1 MKDVYNERHIGL
13 IFKPIFLSINPSLS
27 SRSIRN
33 YLSDIRHFMGWYS
46 QWSSGSTTIPTLH
59 TLFSTQTINAYE
71 DIMQK
76 SAISASTARRR
87 LGTVRLVQN
96 NLVERGI
103 VRLDANKKANQTE
116 KDSNQKLLPLTATT
130 SHEPLIEDKTN
141 SSAHKNWQES
151 KNSLP
156 FGKQTN
162 TGHSKDPNTKEIK
175 WRNVFGLM
183 GLAFLISIVGFSFL
197 DKASFFSK
205 GSYQGRATA
214 ANATSNGLSA
224 RPILFQGM
232 IKDSLGNPLLQTKK
246 FQFKIYAK
254 EAGGTP
260 LYDSGI
266 CKLQPTVEG
275 KIRAYIGA
283 LSTHSST
290 VSTCGTPIPQSLI
303 TSNTALYLG
312 VTVGADEEMTPR
324 QPLANT
330 ELSTN
335 ALKVEGYGIGTGANA
350 IPYIQNDGTITLS
363 DPSSKILATSSEG
376 TFTIGGSSAILLS
389 SGFLKDIEFEATQS
403 GNIRFKTGS
412 NNHDQMVISK
422 NGNIGIR
429 TSTPNLFELEISG
442 SIGPSIRGT
451 YDLGSKS
458 RSWDTLYTNKVCFAS
473 EDYCI
478 SKNSLNGLS
487 IETADVAEIY
497 PTDQTSSIGDVM
509 AIGTSL
515 ITTTTGEQIRTL
527 VKATDKDNQH
537 LIGVIA
543 NNTDRRI
550 IVGHNI
556 DASDNPQA
564 IALKGRIPVKIDPNS
579 PAIAAGDYITT
590 SSVAGRATKAT
601 KSGIMI
607 GRALNAWQPNSG
619 QQTVM
624 TYIDTSY
631 AAIDTSPW
639 KSLAKEIQTL
649 DLFPRSVTTQK
660 ILSPIIETD
669 QLQAQT
675 ITSSTIQA
683 DQLQAQSATI
693 SGMLKADTVEAK
705 NITALVDK
713 IQQTVEKTSSLEAT
727 TQKQA
732 SDAVDTTARMNEIQA
747 SLNQLAS
754 SSPTSPAQSITPD
767 GPSAQTLLSNL
778 TVTESAS
785 VFDLN
790 VGGTIRSLSDQLRI
804 TALSGISF
812 MNDAVQLTQD
822 GTIVTKGSIV
832 ANKGIFTNSLSPID
846 AKSNLT
852 VELGDHQAMVIQ
864 QKQSN
869 SPSATI
875 ASDGTAAFAA
885 LGLAGEAS
893 PSAVLTAQQTLTERG
908 IYAPGI
914 DAQTAS
920 VGIGTVP
927 EGEQEVA
934 IFSQKLT
941 PGAKVFIT
949 PLTQTTSSP
958 TVTITHTC
966 EAPNTPTTTVC
977 NPYFLVETTQ
987 PTSSAVSFNW
997 LIIQTQTP

>member
-1 MKDVYNERHIGL
+1 MNDVYNERHIGL

-27 SRSIRN
+27 THSIRN
-33 YLSDIRHFMGWYS
+33 YLSDIRHFMGWYANWSKTSGAPATLATMFS
-46 QWSSGSTTIPTLH
+46 QKTIE
-59 TLFSTQTINAYE
+59 QYE
-71 DIMQK
+71 MSMK
-76 SAISASTARRR
+76 KTAISHATMRRR
-87 LGTVRLVQN
+87 LGTVRLVEN
-96 NLVERGI
+96 NLIQRGI
-103 VRLDANKKANQTE
+103 IEKTAHVQDSSFISENDKKPTSTVDYTPSQADMLSTESSKGAEKTKSNELFTPFKTNAHSGHFKDLNKKN
-116 KDSNQKLLPLTATT
+116 
-130 SHEPLIEDKTN
+130 
-141 SSAHKNWQES
+141 
-151 KNSLP
+151 
-156 FGKQTN
+156 
-162 TGHSKDPNTKEIK
+162 IK
-175 WRNVFGLM
+175 WKNVFGLM
-183 GLAFLISIVGFSFL
+183 GLAFIVSIVGFSFL
-197 DKASFFSK
+197 DKAPLFSK
-205 GSYQGRATA
+205 GAYQARSLA
-214 ANATSNGLSA
+214 ANIQSNSLTA
-224 RPILFQGM
+224 RPILFQGA
-232 IKDSLGNPLLQTKK
+232 IKDSLGNPLLQAKK
-246 FQFKIYAK
+246 FQFKIYSR

-283 LSTHSST
+283 GSTHPST
-290 VSTCGTPIPQSLI
+290 ISTCGSPIPQSLI
-303 TSNTALYLG
+303 TSNTPLYLG
-312 VTVGADEEMTPR
+312 VTIGADEEMTPR

-363 DPSSKILATSSEG
+363 DPSSKILATSTEG

-403 GNIRFKTGS
+403 GNIRFKTSS
-412 NNHDQMVISK
+412 NNHDQMVIAK

-429 TSTPNLFELEISG
+429 TSTPNVFELEISG
-442 SIGPSIRGT
+442 SVGPSIRGT

-473 EDYCI
+473 EEYCI
-478 SKNSLNGLS
+478 SKTSLNGLS

-497 PTDQTSSIGDVM
+497 PTEQTSSIGDVM

-515 ITTTTGEQIRTL
+515 ITTTTGEQIRKL
-527 VKATDKDNQH
+527 IKATDQDNQH

-550 IVGHNI
+550 VVGHNVVQE
-556 DASDNPQA
+556 DNPQA

-590 SSVAGRATKAT
+590 SSLAGRATKAT

-607 GRALNAWQPNSG
+607 GRALNEWKPNTG
-619 QQTVM
+619 QETVM

-631 AAIDTSPW
+631 AAIDSSPW
-639 KSLAKEIQTL
+639 KNLAKEIQTL

-660 ILSPIIETD
+660 IISPIIETD
-669 QLQAQT
+669 QLQAKT
-675 ITSSTIQA
+675 ITSSKIQT

-693 SGMLKADTVEAK
+693 SGVLKADTVEAK

-713 IQQTVEKTSSLEAT
+713 IQQAVEKTSSLEVT

-732 SDAVDTTARMNEIQA
+732 SETVDTNARMNEIQA
-747 SLNQLAS
+747 SLNKLT
-754 SSPTSPAQSITPD
+754 SSPSSIPTNNIVSD
-767 GPSAQTLLSNL
+767 GTAAQTLLANL
-778 TVTESAS
+778 TVTEAAS

-790 VGGTIRSLSDQLRI
+790 VGGTIRSLSDQLHI
-804 TALSGISF
+804 TALAGISF
-812 MNDAVQLTQD
+812 MNNAVQLTQD

-832 ANKGIFTNSLSPID
+832 ASKGIFTNSLSPLD
-846 AKSNLT
+846 TTTDLT

-893 PSAVLTAQQTLTERG
+893 PSAVLSAQQNLAERG
-908 IYAPGI
+908 IYTPGI
-914 DAQTAS
+914 DAQAAS

-934 IFSQKLT
+934 IFSKKLT
-941 PGAKVFIT
+941 PGAKVFLT
-949 PLTQTTSSP
+949 PLTKTASSP
-958 TVTITHTC
+958 TVTITQPC
-966 EAPNTPTTTVC
+966 EDSPSQIETQC
-977 NPYFLVETTQ
+977 NPYFLVETTG
-987 PTSSAVSFNW
+987 PTSSPVSFNW
-997 LIIQTQTP
+997 LIIQTQSP